1 MTQKGHHASGTE
13 ALYPD
18 FYPGSFYSD
27 SFYYARHR
35 EALQPCS
42 IGRYAPAGAVGM
54 LRRRHYRRLP
64 ERHRNPQPQ
73 RYEREGNR
81 QPHPHRN
88 GH

>member
-18 FYPGSFYSD
+18 F
-27 SFYYARHR
+27 FYYPPYRS
-35 EALQPCS
+35 ALQPRS

-64 ERHRNPQPQ
+64 ERHRNPQPE

>member
-18 FYPGSFYSD
+18 FYPGSFY
-27 SFYYARHR
+27 APHR
-35 EALQPCS
+35 SALQPRS

-64 ERHRNPQPQ
+64 ERHRNPQPE
-73 RYEREGNR
+73 RYEREGD
-81 QPHPHRN
+81 PFAHPHRN

>member
-18 FYPGSFYSD
+18 F
-27 SFYYARHR
+27 FYYAPHR
-35 EALQPCS
+35 SALQPRS

-54 LRRRHYRRLP
+54 LRRRHYRCLP
-64 ERHRNPQPQ
+64 ERHRNPQPE
-73 RYEREGNR
+73 RYEREGKR

>member
-1 MTQKGHHASGTE
+1 MTQKGHHASGTV

-73 RYEREGNR
+73 RYEREGDR
-81 QPHPHRN
+81 
-88 GH
+88 